1 MLKFST
7 ITYHS
12 SPSVSFLGDS
22 WEEQRCL
29 LQLHLVLSAPSP
41 EPEPPVLA
49 ILSLGRFLGSLS
61 QYVVFVGIKGAT

>member
-7 ITYHS
+7 ITYQS

-22 WEEQRCL
+22 WEEQRCF
-29 LQLHLVLSAPSP
+29 LQLLLVLSAPS
-41 EPEPPVLA
+41 PEPPVLA

-61 QYVVFVGIKGAT
+61 QYVVFVGMKGAT